1 MHSLP
6 SRTLISIAS
15 APPAVAPEPVVA
27 LADDTS
33 DDMRHLTQQINS
45 VLTGRV
51 PATRTSPTFIAA
63 NTSLPFCGELDPPAT
78 VNFDRPPSAATSN
91 QAAGWVM
98 RAKRERRFERVRSA
112 ASWAISLGF
121 AVVIAGAA
129 AVVVQQGVFDT
140 SKFSNAVSALGF

>member
-1 MHSLP
+1 MHPLP
-6 SRTLISIAS
+6 SRTLFSIAS
-15 APPAVAPEPVVA
+15 APPAVASEPVIA

-33 DDMRHLTQQINS
+33 EDMRQLTQQIDS
-45 VLTGRV
+45 VLTGRC
-51 PATRTSPTFIAA
+51 PAKRTSTTFKAA
-63 NTSLPFCGELDPPAT
+63 DADLPFDHELARFARDT
-78 VNFDRPPSAATSN
+78 SDRPPSASTSD